1 MATPKPPPTPTATE
15 STPLL
20 GNGDNAPARA
30 RPPWYAPARLLPPLH
45 RVYIMSFMVALTLS
59 FTQTSLIYSFRTMTC
74 DEYYKTHVWD
84 GVGDRCAVKA
94 IEASTAK
101 SITAMGTVMVTG
113 TIINLFKS
121 TWVIERYGIK
131 NALAQQT
138 FWGAARNLCQTWGQ
152 VVGGAAGIRIVTVSQ
167 IFNSMGSGGGYQLCA
182 NGFVS
187 LLSSDEAR
195 TANFGVIQG
204 VHMLGSAVGYT
215 VGGTIERLLGPLAPF
230 NVAFV
235 CLVFCTFFA
244 AVSLPYIDPKTE
256 FKGKNGQSSKA
267 KKKRGLFSPLKVF
280 IPRRV
285 ATPDG
290 RSRIDTNVFFLG
302 AGTFTSVLATGYV
315 NMALQLVGT
324 NAFGFTPDT
333 SGLMMSCTQLVQ
345 AGFLSLAFPRII
357 AAGRRWYASPAAPSP
372 PPSSASSTRTLT
384 DPVDPTDPDQAELPD
399 AAGAPLLDE
408 PQQPTDAAHGS
419 AFDLAFLR
427 RSILVAS
434 ILTSAVSF
442 SNKWW
447 HLYIAAAVLPFSSG
461 TAPAAKGVMM
471 DIVDAEDRPDA
482 LAGIA
487 LVEKIGQVSTISVFG
502 FVFAYLSELGRP
514 TLVFAVDA
522 FVALIAFCMLLPV
535 SLPRGPARGANRV

>member
-1 MATPKPPPTPTATE
+1 
-15 STPLL
+15 
-20 GNGDNAPARA
+20 
-30 RPPWYAPARLLPPLH
+30 
-45 RVYIMSFMVALTLS
+45 MSFFVALTLS
-59 FTQTSLIYSFRTMTC
+59 FTQTSLVYSFRTMTC
-74 DEYYKTHVWD
+74 DEYYKTHEWD
-84 GVGDRCAVKA
+84 GVGDRCAVKE

-121 TWVIERYGIK
+121 TYVIERYGIK

-138 FWGAARNLCQTWGQ
+138 FWGACRNLCQTYAQ
-152 VVGGAAGIRIVTVSQ
+152 IVGGAAGMRIITVSQ
-167 IFNSMGSGGGYQLCA
+167 VFNSMGSGGGYQLCA

-187 LLSSDEAR
+187 LLSSDDAR

-204 VHMLGSAVGYT
+204 IHMLGSAVGYT

-244 AVSLPYIDPKTE
+244 AVSLPYIDPKM
-256 FKGKNGQSSKA
+256 KA

-285 ATPDG
+285 PTPSG
-290 RSRIDTNVFFLG
+290 KSRLDTNPFFL
-302 AGTFTSVLATGYV
+302 AVGTFTSVLATGYV
-315 NMALQLVGT
+315 NMAFQLVGT

-357 AAGRRWYASPAAPSP
+357 AAGRRWYAAAPAPASPA
-372 PPSSASSTRTLT
+372 SSASSTRTLT
-384 DPVDPTDPDQAELPD
+384 DDAVDPADPDQAELPD
-399 AAGAPLLDE
+399 AAGAPVLDT
-408 PQQPTDAAHGS
+408 PQKPTDAAHGS

-434 ILTSAVSF
+434 ILTSIVSF

-447 HLYIAAAVLPFSSG
+447 HLYVAAAVLPFSSG
-461 TAPAAKGVMM
+461 TAPAAKGVML
-471 DIVDAEDRPDA
+471 DIVDVEDRADA

-487 LVEKIGQVSTISVFG
+487 LVEKIG
-502 FVFAYLSELGRP
+502 E
-514 TLVFAVDA
+514 
-522 FVALIAFCMLLPV
+522 
-535 SLPRGPARGANRV
+535 

>member
-1 MATPKPPPTPTATE
+1 M
-15 STPLL
+15 
-20 GNGDNAPARA
+20 
-30 RPPWYAPARLLPPLH
+30 
-45 RVYIMSFMVALTLS
+45 
-59 FTQTSLIYSFRTMTC
+59 
-74 DEYYKTHVWD
+74 
-84 GVGDRCAVKA
+84 
-94 IEASTAK
+94 
-101 SITAMGTVMVTG
+101 
-113 TIINLFKS
+113 
-121 TWVIERYGIK
+121 IERYGIK

-138 FWGAARNLCQTWGQ
+138 FWGACRNLCQTYAQ
-152 VVGGAAGIRIVTVSQ
+152 IVGGAAGMRIITVSQ
-167 IFNSMGSGGGYQLCA
+167 VFNSMGSGGGYQLCA

-187 LLSSDEAR
+187 LLSSDEQR

-204 VHMLGSAVGYT
+204 IHMLGSAVGYT

-244 AVSLPYIDPKTE
+244 AVSLPYIDPRTE
-256 FKGKNGQSSKA
+256 ITGKNGQSVSK

-285 ATPDG
+285 TSQSG
-290 RSRIDTNVFFLG
+290 KSRLDTNVFFLG
-302 AGTFTSVLATGYV
+302 VGTFTSVLATGYV

-357 AAGRRWYASPAAPSP
+357 AAGRRWYAAPAHKPCIAPSSA
-372 PPSSASSTRTLT
+372 SSASSTRTLT
-384 DPVDPTDPDQAELPD
+384 DDAVDPANPDQAELD
-399 AAGAPLLDE
+399 AAGSTLPDTPAK
-408 PQQPTDAAHGS
+408 PTDAAHGS

-427 RSILVAS
+427 RSILVAA

-447 HLYIAAAVLPFSSG
+447 HLYVAAAVLPFSSG
-461 TAPAAKGVMM
+461 TAPAAKGVML
-471 DIVDAEDRPDA
+471 DIVDFEDRADA

-487 LVEKIGQVSTISVFG
+487 LVEKIGESR
-502 FVFAYLSELGRP
+502 ELLASRER
-514 TLVFAVDA
+514 T
-522 FVALIAFCMLLPV
+522 
-535 SLPRGPARGANRV
+535 S